1 MADSTNPAANPAPTP
16 APQTASPAS
25 PAPAANPSATNPA
38 VDPAK
43 KFTQEDLDNAIKDRL
58 DRAEQSF
65 LKKAGVSNFEELGK
79 KLSEGNSA
87 KIELILTKNNIADDR
102 HDDVITHFKG
112 KGQELTEQ
120 ALAETVKTH
129 PEWLKKVEK
138 PGNPAPQ
145 VKVGQSENPPK
156 PQDDI
161 AELNK
166 AFGTH
171 IGTDKKH
178 ILS

>member
-1 MADSTNPAANPAPTP
+1 MADSTNQAATASTPTQ
-16 APQTASPAS
+16 QTASTTS
-25 PAPAANPSATNPA
+25 SAPAANQSATNQVA
-38 VDPAK
+38 DPAK
-43 KFTQEDLDNAIKDRL
+43 KFTQEDIDNAVKDRL
-58 DRAEQSF
+58 ERAEQSF
-65 LKKAGVSNFEELGK
+65 LKKAGVSSFEELGK

-87 KIELILTKNNIADDR
+87 KVELVLTKNNIADDR

-112 KGQELTEQ
+112 KGKDLTEE
-120 ALAETVKTH
+120 ALAEAVKTH

-138 PGNPAPQ
+138 SSNPAPQ

-156 PQDDI
+156 QQDDI
-161 AELNK
+161 EELNK

-171 IGTDKKH
+171 IGTGKKH